1 MDKDQE
7 AIKIAGFLT
16 VAAPTITRLAKMVL
30 ESRRYQVREEGAGLE
45 LVLAIST
52 GHGEVKFYL
61 RNLFLEVATLDRDEE
76 PLRFDED
83 LLDFGYF
90 LSKTADLIRSKL
102 RLLLHLLETESVEE
116 ACKKI
121 QADSAGYERVRIWRR
136 LDTQGPDP
144 KEGGGAYD

>member
-16 VAAPTITRLAKMVL
+16 VAAPIIARLARTVL
-30 ESRRYQVREEGAGLE
+30 KSHGYQVREEGTGFE
-45 LVLAIST
+45 LVLSIST

-61 RNLFLEVATLDRDEE
+61 RNLFLEVSTLDRDEE
-76 PLRFDED
+76 PLRFDQD

-90 LSKTADLIRSKL
+90 LSKTSDLIRSKL
-102 RLLLHLLETESVEE
+102 KLLLHLLETESVEE

-136 LDTQGPDP
+136 LDTEDP
-144 KEGGGAYD
+144 QPQEGG

>member
-7 AIKIAGFLT
+7 AVKIAGFLT
-16 VAAPTITRLAKMVL
+16 VAAPIITRLSRMVL
-30 ESRRYQVREEGAGLE
+30 ESHRYQVREEGAGLD
-45 LVLAIST
+45 LVLSIST
-52 GHGEVKFYL
+52 GHGEVRFFL

-76 PLRFDED
+76 PLRFDQD

-102 RLLLHLLETESVEE
+102 KLLLHLLETESVEE

-136 LDTQGPDP
+136 LDAERRDP
-144 KEGGGAYD
+144 EEGGGAYD